1 MDSEAE
7 VKPCISLEIKSI
19 YWSTA
24 KTDNTTETSKPI
36 KLILTHLLTPNYAM
50 ILANGMH
57 DATRATKY
65 IRLTHNMFPAWKFK
79 SIIISGSATTVMFAI
94 NCCVSC
100 DNAAIIIIS
109 VFLFIVNIMF

>member
-36 KLILTHLLTPNYAM
+36 KLILTHLLTP
-50 ILANGMH
+50 
-57 DATRATKY
+57 
-65 IRLTHNMFPAWKFK
+65 
-79 SIIISGSATTVMFAI
+79 TVR
-94 NCCVSC
+94 
-100 DNAAIIIIS
+100 
-109 VFLFIVNIMF
+109 